1 MLMIVNQPCPF
12 LPLIRKK
19 ITASD
24 SKALR
29 NNKGLPFY
37 KLCLRYSQSK
47 WMEGLPAQALLQLN
61 RAMSADLVGDEKF
74 LDKFPIPYSSI
85 KWILEQRTDK
95 YGQFLGNPRRHW
107 QHYASRMSG
116 PRSNIRI
123 WRSWACF
130 AISSKI
136 LPYSDFP
143 RDEEQILN
151 ESLIIPS
158 ESQIE
163 LNLKSLGLPRESDAW
178 IQCL

>member
-1 MLMIVNQPCPF
+1 
-12 LPLIRKK
+12 
-19 ITASD
+19 
-24 SKALR
+24 
-29 NNKGLPFY
+29 
-37 KLCLRYSQSK
+37 
-47 WMEGLPAQALLQLN
+47 
-61 RAMSADLVGDEKF
+61 MSADLVGDEKF

-95 YGQFLGNPRRHW
+95 HGQFLGNPRRHW

-130 AISSKI
+130 AIASEI
-136 LPYSDFP
+136 LSDSDFP
-143 RDEEQILN
+143 ADEEQILN
-151 ESLIIPS
+151 EGLIIPS

-163 LNLKSLGLPRESDAW
+163 LNLKSLGLPRESNDW